1 MELSPL
7 SATMPQQ
14 IFCYLLGKHWT
25 KRFFFLMKYFFFM
38 LKLYLIVN

>member
-25 KRFFFLMKYFFFM
+25 KRFFFSNEVFF
-38 LKLYLIVN
+38 LHAETLLDC